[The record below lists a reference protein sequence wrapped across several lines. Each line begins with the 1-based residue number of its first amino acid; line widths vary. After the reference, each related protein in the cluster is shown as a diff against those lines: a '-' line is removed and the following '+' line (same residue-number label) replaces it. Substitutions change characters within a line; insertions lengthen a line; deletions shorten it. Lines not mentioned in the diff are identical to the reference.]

1 MKEIYKDIK
10 GFEGYYQVSNMGKVK
25 SLSRAVESNNRFN
38 DMLYSVTEK
47 ILKPSGKRYMGVTLV
62 KDKKKYYPNVH
73 RLVAETFIPN
83 PNNLPQV
90 NHKSGNKH
98 DNSITNLEW
107 NTASDNIKHS
117 IQVLKTK
124 SNLINWHKKQ

>member
-10 GFEGYYQVSNMGKVK
+10 GFEGYYQVSNLGNVK

-38 DMLYSVTEK
+38 DMMYSVTER
-47 ILKPSGKRYMGVTLV
+47 ILKPSGKKYMGVTLV

-73 RLVAETFIPN
+73 RLVAETFILN

-90 NHKSGNKH
+90 NHKTGNKQ
-98 DNSITNLEW
+98 DNSVTNLEW
-107 NTASDNIKHS
+107 NTGSDNVKHS
-117 IQVLKTK
+117 FKVLNRK
-124 SNLINWHKKQ
+124 SNLTNWNKK